1 MDTATPLLRTDAGRP
16 LTGIEWLASK
26 IAAALLLPATL
37 SCCVGMA
44 MVHSTTKM
52 ESYFAD
58 LLSTAAVWCEP
69 FCLDCS
75 VPLVYSINYKRKKR
89 IVAGAPEQLT
99 AGAVRQQ
106 AQTAPLKQITVEL
119 PVPPAYPSVQETS
132 KRV

>member
-44 MVHSTTKM
+44 MVHSTTK
-52 ESYFAD
+52 
-58 LLSTAAVWCEP
+58 T
-69 FCLDCS
+69 
-75 VPLVYSINYKRKKR
+75 
-89 IVAGAPEQLT
+89 VAGAPEQLA